1 MEYKLYLRQNTQS
14 DDKFRA
20 EANERVKCKGDLDEQ
35 ILLRNLTK
43 FLTQLTTNT
52 GAVLVV

>member
-1 MEYKLYLRQNTQS
+1 VEYKLYLRQNTQS